1 MNEIVNYDQ
10 MMLVADKLAG
20 SQMCPHKRGE
30 DALFAIMVGR
40 DIGLSE
46 GVALQTI
53 YNVNGKACIAA
64 DMKLALVKRHPEYA
78 GCEIESTSDYCIVKM
93 KRCLKA
99 GYEDSVTS
107 RFGKEDADRANLSTK
122 DNYRKYPQRM
132 YKARAISYA
141 CNDLF
146 PDAVYGLMTV
156 EEAQDLDPE
165 EILQNRASTLFA
177 RCEELLET
185 KALTEDEV
193 TAYSDL
199 IAKAKADNDIYS
211 IEVTYKKLKHKKDKQ
226 VIITTAEVSNV
237 QPQEPEPDKEPED
250 REQKAKQVIE
260 DILNKLI
267 SHGKS
272 AVYIRNSLKK
282 HLNIETD
289 EKDWKSIL
297 WSAPFDAD
305 KYISAYTHWKEEVES

>member
-1 MNEIVNYDQ
+1 MNELVNYDQ

-93 KRCLKA
+93 KRSLKA
-99 GYEDSVTS
+99 GYEDTVVS
-107 RFGKEDADRANLSTK
+107 RFGKEEADRANLSTK
-122 DNYRKYPQRM
+122 DNHRKYPQRM

-156 EEAQDLDPE
+156 EEAQDIDPE
-165 EILQNRASTLFA
+165 EILQNKATTLFA
-177 RCEELLET
+177 RCEELLEK
-185 KALTEDEV
+185 KALTDEEL
-193 TAYSDL
+193 ASYADQ
-199 IAKAKADNDIYS
+199 IAKAKTDNDIYS
-211 IEVTYKKLKHKKDKQ
+211 IEVTYKSLKHKKDKQ
-226 VIITTAEVSNV
+226 VIVTTAEVSDV
-237 QPQEPEPDKEPED
+237 QPQEPAKEPEG
-250 REQKAKQVIE
+250 REQKAKQMISE
-260 DILNKLI
+260 ILSKLEGM
-267 SHGKS
+267 GKS
-272 AVYIRNSLKK
+272 SAYIRNSVKK
-282 HLNIETD
+282 HLGIETE
-289 EKDWKSIL
+289 EKDWKAIL
-297 WSAPFDAD
+297 IAAPFDPD
-305 KYISAYTHWKEEVES
+305 LYIAAYKHWKDEVEA